1 MGKCHISGLELT
13 ALLGRVKSFHT
24 KGVKSRFA
32 IMAALLLRLM
42 HAVFRIMPNTNVYIS
57 VCISVCVCFMSSLG
71 VDIFVLACMCI

>member
-32 IMAALLLRLM
+32 IMAALLSQVD
-42 HAVFRIMPNTNVYIS
+42 ACS
-57 VCISVCVCFMSSLG
+57 V
-71 VDIFVLACMCI
+71 